1 MCVGI
6 NTFLHGDREERN
18 PEACW
23 PTLESPFG
31 NRLAF
36 FFLFFFLTRL
46 PTFINIFLLLL
57 KNVFAYKE
65 KKKKEAEAVTG
76 SQSHLLHS

>member
-1 MCVGI
+1 MATEKRETRRLVGP
-6 NTFLHGDREERN
+6 HWKV
-18 PEACW
+18 P
-23 PTLESPFG
+23 LETVWI
-31 NRLAF
+31 F
-36 FFLFFFLTRL
+36 FFFFFLTRL